1 MKDQVQAVIAKIKE
15 LVRQGNV
22 SRIVIRKGDS
32 ELMSIPVNIGIIG
45 GVVTLA
51 TGKWLLIAG
60 VLATVGFGCRVEI
73 VKTDG
78 TVVSVMDEADTR
90 RILCDATDPDSF
102 VEDSVNF
109 EDVVSS
115 FEPSEATEPT
125 EPEKSDGG
133 EK

>member
-125 EPEKSDGG
+125 EPEKSDGE